1 MKNFKIKKFIQIG
14 SSAEY
19 GDNKS
24 PLKEN
29 FSCFPKRHI
38 QSLNGLVLP
47 IKIFKF
53 LLTIFQLQF

>member
-24 PLKEN
+24 PLKKILAV
-29 FSCFPKRHI
+29 FRKRHM

-47 IKIFKF
+47 I
-53 LLTIFQLQF
+53 